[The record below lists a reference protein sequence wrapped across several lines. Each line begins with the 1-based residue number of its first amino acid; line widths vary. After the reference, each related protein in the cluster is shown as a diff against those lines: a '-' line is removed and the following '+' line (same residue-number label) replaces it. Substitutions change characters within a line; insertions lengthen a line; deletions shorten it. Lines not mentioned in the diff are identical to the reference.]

1 MRTLI
6 GVVGYR
12 NLSDFSVGPVLFE
25 GLKALDWEVGVE
37 IEDLSYGPIAVVQN
51 LEDRPPYD
59 RMVFLSAV
67 KRGRVAGDVYLQRFD
82 QPLPPEEEIQARIG
96 EAVTGVIDLENLLI
110 VLQYF
115 RVLAPE
121 VVTVEVEPLD
131 CESGESLSP
140 AVSAVVPDILR
151 RVRAEAYGGV
161 TSSASR

>member
-1 MRTLI
+1 MAI
-6 GVVGYR
+6 VGYR
-12 NLSDFSVGPVLFE
+12 NLSDFSVGPALFP
-25 GLKALDWEVGVE
+25 ALQALQWDPGVDL
-37 IEDLSYGPIAVVQN
+37 EDLSYGPIAVVQN
-51 LEDRPPYD
+51 LEDRPRYE

-82 QPLPPEEEIQARIG
+82 QPLPPDEEIQARIG
-96 EAVTGVIDLENLLI
+96 EAVTGVIDLDNLLI

-121 VVTVEVEPLD
+121 VLTVEVEPLD

-151 RVRAEAYGGV
+151 RVRAEAYDGV
-161 TSSASR
+161 TSSTSR